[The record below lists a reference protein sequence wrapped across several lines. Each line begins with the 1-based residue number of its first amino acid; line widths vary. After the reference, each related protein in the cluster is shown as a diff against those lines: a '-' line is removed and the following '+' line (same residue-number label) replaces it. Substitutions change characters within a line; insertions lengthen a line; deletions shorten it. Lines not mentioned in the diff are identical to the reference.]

1 MPRWMSHALVLLI
14 VAVIPS
20 VLVGALAKPE
30 PTVQTRLT
38 LAAIPGTAGRASGG
52 MITKPEQPFA
62 ALAGTAPKAQTYV
75 VQDGDVLGDI
85 AGRYGLRLD
94 TVRQSNNLVDAD
106 TLKIG
111 QQLLIPPTNGVLVT
125 VAAGDTIASL
135 ASKYHVDQVAVVTYN
150 RIAAPSSL
158 AVGSL
163 LMLPDGTGLL
173 PAQAPQA
180 QAVNGSGPQGGSRP
194 SSAIPFGRSAYNNFP
209 FGQCTWWVASQRNI
223 PWNGNA
229 WEWFGQAQAN
239 GRSTGHTPTV
249 GSIMVT
255 WENRFYGHVALVE
268 AVSGDGSWTVSEMNY
283 QGWGINDR
291 RRIRPGSVPLIGFIY

>member
-1 MPRWMSHALVLLI
+1 MSHALVLLI
-14 VAVIPS
+14 IAVIPGA
-20 VLVGALAKPE
+20 LLGALAKPE
-30 PTVQTRLT
+30 PAFQSRLT
-38 LAAIPGTAGRASGG
+38 LAATPGTAGRAGGG
-52 MITKPEQPFA
+52 MISKPEQPFA
-62 ALAGTAPKAQTYV
+62 ALPGALPKPETYV
-75 VQDGDVLGDI
+75 VQSGDVLGDI

-94 TVRQSNNLVDAD
+94 TLRQSNNLVDAD

-111 QQLLIPPTNGVLVT
+111 QPLLIPPTNGVLVT
-125 VAAGDTIASL
+125 VAARDTVESL
-135 ASKYHVDQVAVVTYN
+135 ASRYHVDQSSVVAYN

-180 QAVNGSGPQGGSRP
+180 QALSGSASPGGSKP
-194 SSAIPFGRSAYNNFP
+194 SSAISFGRSAYNNFP

-229 WEWFGQAQAN
+229 WEWFGQAEAK
-239 GRSTGHTPTV
+239 GRSTGRSPAV

-255 WENRFYGHVALVE
+255 WENRFYGHVSLVE
-268 AVSGDGSWTVSEMNY
+268 AVYGDGSWTVSEMNY
-283 QGWGINDR
+283 QGWGIVDR